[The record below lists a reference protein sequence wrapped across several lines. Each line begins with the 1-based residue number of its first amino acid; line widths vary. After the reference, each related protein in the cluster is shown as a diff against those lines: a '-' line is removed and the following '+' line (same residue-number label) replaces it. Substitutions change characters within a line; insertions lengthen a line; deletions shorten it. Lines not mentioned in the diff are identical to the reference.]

1 MPASFRRARR
11 ARRARPYRALCA
23 LALFLCCCAAAF
35 PVRAG
40 DQPEAAS
47 PAADAAS
54 GPAAPFV
61 LDEASLVAMMDDVIK
76 YYDDTRPFE
85 GRILALLPAY
95 EKNKDGEE
103 YQKLRFLF
111 DTHQKVTTSLNNL
124 IDVLYIYLKHNDL
137 SDQELNVYVYN
148 RSKNIIT
155 FLNNMVYFLTAR
167 NQEME
172 LGSSSDVQKLYESY
186 LVRLT
191 TLLYDLNKTLATF
204 HK

>member
-1 MPASFRRARR
+1 MSASLRRARQSL
-11 ARRARPYRALCA
+11 ALCA
-23 LALFLCCCAAAF
+23 LTLFLFGAAI
-35 PVRAG
+35 PVPAG
-40 DQPEAAS
+40 AEP
-47 PAADAAS
+47 PAEPADA
-54 GPAAPFV
+54 PAVPLAM
-61 LDEASLVAMMDDVIK
+61 DETGLVTMMDDVIK

-85 GRILALLPAY
+85 GRILALLPVY
-95 EKNKDGEE
+95 EKNKDGVE
-103 YQKLRFLF
+103 YKKLRFLF

-124 IDVLYIYLKHNDL
+124 IDVVYIYLKRGNA

-148 RSKNIIT
+148 RSRNIIT

-172 LGSSSDVQKLYESY
+172 LGSASDVQKLYESY

-191 TLLYDLNKTLATF
+191 TLLYELNKTLATF

>member
-11 ARRARPYRALCA
+11 ARPCRALCA
-23 LALFLCCCAAAF
+23 LVLFLCCCGTAF

-40 DQPEAAS
+40 DEPPTPSA

-54 GPAAPFV
+54 GPAAPLV
-61 LDEASLVAMMDDVIK
+61 LDEASLVAMMHDVIK

-103 YQKLRFLF
+103 YKKLRFLF

-124 IDVLYIYLKHNDL
+124 IDVLYIYLKPGNPD
-137 SDQELNVYVYN
+137 DQELNVYVYN
-148 RSKNIIT
+148 RSRNIIT
-155 FLNNMVYFLTAR
+155 FLNSMVYFLTAR

-191 TLLYDLNKTLATF
+191 TLLYELNKTLAVF